1 MSSLTEPCPT
11 LRQLEQRVEDMI
23 KRQGEDA
30 PVAWWIYNKEDVLI
44 FNPDNE
50 VQHAPIEVCQQ
61 VLSNLQ
67 EYDHIYTA
75 ISDAIE
81 QELKEVELT
90 NEQELRAVERIKE
103 AE

>member
-1 MSSLTEPCPT
+1 MTATEPCPT
-11 LRQLEQRVEDMI
+11 LLQLKQYVEEMI
-23 KRQGEDA
+23 ERQGEEA
-30 PVAWWIYNKEDVLI
+30 PAAWWICNKEDVLV
-44 FNPDNE
+44 FEPKYE
-50 VQHAPIEVCQQ
+50 LQHIQQAPIEICQQ

-90 NEQELRAVERIKE
+90 KE
-103 AE
+103 AQ